1 MSIGARDDNFLVEE
15 VVVVVVV
22 AVEVESEFR
31 VSQRPE
37 GPASQERLHA
47 ACKNAVPL
55 AGRQREAIPE

>member
-1 MSIGARDDNFLVEE
+1 MSIGARDDNFLVE
-15 VVVVVVV
+15 VVVVVV